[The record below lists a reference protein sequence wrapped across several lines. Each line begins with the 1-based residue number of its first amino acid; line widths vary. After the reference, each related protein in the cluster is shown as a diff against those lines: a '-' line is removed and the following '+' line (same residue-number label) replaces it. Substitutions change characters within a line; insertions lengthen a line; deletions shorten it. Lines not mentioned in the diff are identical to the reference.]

1 MKISKQ
7 RLRYL
12 IKEELESVLGPHEM
26 AAEGPTMVSMDDP
39 ASLVGAIGDLVDDAE
54 HEVSEEVGMAVNQL
68 QAIAATAIEL
78 SDLIKDMEY
87 VPEWGDGK
95 IAVVLDKLTTI
106 RSYMIGK
113 QIGQ

>member
-1 MKISKQ
+1 MKISKS

-26 AAEGPTMVSMDDP
+26 VPEEPVMVSMDEP
-39 ASLVGAIGDLVDDAE
+39 ESVMGAIEDLVDDAE
-54 HEVSEEVGMAVNQL
+54 PKVDEEVGMAVNQL

-95 IAVVLDKLTTI
+95 IAVVLDKLTSI
-106 RSYMIGK
+106 RAYMIGK

>member
-7 RLRYL
+7 KLRYL
-12 IKEELESVLGPHEM
+12 IKEELENVLGPHEM
-26 AAEGPTMVSMDDP
+26 VPEETIAVSMDDP
-39 ASLVGAIGDLVDDAE
+39 TSVMGAIEDMVGDAE
-54 HEVSEEVGMAVNQL
+54 PESDEEVGMAVNQL

-87 VPEWGDGK
+87 VPGDGK